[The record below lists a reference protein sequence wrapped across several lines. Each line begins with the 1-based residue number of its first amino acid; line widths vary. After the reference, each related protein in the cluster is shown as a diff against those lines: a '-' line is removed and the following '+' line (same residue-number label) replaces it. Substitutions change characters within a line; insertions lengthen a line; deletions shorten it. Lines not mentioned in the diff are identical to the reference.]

1 MLRRLRV
8 GIQKPRLL
16 QRGTGRTPAFR
27 FYTVDCFH
35 DNLGGVLR
43 GKNRI
48 AVLEAEGQRQ
58 AEILKAEAYMAQQK
72 PESIA
77 AASERVAAARSY
89 SYSTRT
95 VAAAEAERFRT
106 QLNTYLVMPEMFKL
120 RTYLDFLEKDC
131 RSMRK
136 FIVSSDL
143 GSEILQFNL
152 EVKERLDLVD
162 TDITKLTYN

>member
-1 MLRRLRV
+1 
-8 GIQKPRLL
+8 
-16 QRGTGRTPAFR
+16 
-27 FYTVDCFH
+27 
-35 DNLGGVLR
+35 
-43 GKNRI
+43 
-48 AVLEAEGQRQ
+48 
-58 AEILKAEAYMAQQK
+58 MAQQK

-77 AASERVAAARSY
+77 AASEKVAAARSY